1 MWSWQSAHQVDS
13 VDTVRERLNKSAFV
27 YKVPGV
33 PGSRC
38 LSRTPAL
45 FSFFFYIPSRAI
57 LLILVIVTGLK
68 SLPTNRSV
76 MSRCLVC
83 LLAFT

>member
-1 MWSWQSAHQVDS
+1 MWSWQSAHQVDN
-13 VDTVRERLNKSAFV
+13 VDTVRERLNKSVFV

-38 LSRTPAL
+38 LSWTPAL
-45 FSFFFYIPSRAI
+45 FFFYIPSRAI

-83 LLAFT
+83 LVAFT